1 MKLKKPIAGEKQ
13 AEKPQKFGIYV
24 HSRFSMNMRYFVSH
38 RQSRQGF
45 ISLWLFEKTSF
56 VVQPLVNNECFNTVN
71 ISSVNES
78 GLPIGL
84 RSPGNKTLFLHLWRA
99 EIAFWKNAKA
109 YIRDSTNT
117 AWR

>member
-1 MKLKKPIAGEKQ
+1 M
-13 AEKPQKFGIYV
+13 
-24 HSRFSMNMRYFVSH
+24 
-38 RQSRQGF
+38 
-45 ISLWLFEKTSF
+45 
-56 VVQPLVNNECFNTVN
+56 QPLVNNECFNTVN

-84 RSPGNKTLFLHLWRA
+84 RSPGNKALFLHLWRA

-117 AWR
+117 AWRWLSLLLCTDNPVFVLNLRHLGA